1 MSTRT
6 SDDSMTTQKK
16 FRCEKCQ
23 DFGYV
28 LVVESGREGF
38 VECECL
44 KVREAEQRLK
54 NAGLYEAF
62 KDKVFSNF
70 LETKSNKIL
79 KEKCMEYVQN
89 KAYLERSIILTG
101 NVGSG
106 KTHLATAITN
116 NLLDKN
122 VEVVYIDYRNFM
134 TKLKQSILDR
144 EYYQGEIERLQN
156 AQILFIDD
164 LFKGKITESDV
175 NIMFEIVNMRYL
187 KKKQMIITSEK
198 DIQTLLNIDKAV
210 SSRIYEMS
218 TGYVLHSVAE
228 NYRLRQVRE

>member
-1 MSTRT
+1 MI
-6 SDDSMTTQKK
+6 TQKSY
-16 FRCEKCQ
+16 KCDKCK

-28 LVVESGREGF
+28 MVEVDGREGF
-38 VECECL
+38 IECECL
-44 KVREAEQRLK
+44 KVREAELRLK
-54 NAGLYEAF
+54 KAGIYDAF
-62 KDKVFSNF
+62 KGKTFGNF
-70 LETKSNKIL
+70 TETKLNKIL
-79 KEKCMEYVQN
+79 KDKCMQYVSD
-89 KAYLERSIILTG
+89 KAYEQHSLILTG

-106 KTHLATAITN
+106 KTHLATAIAN
-116 NLLDKN
+116 NLLSKN

-187 KKKQMIITSEK
+187 KEMHMIVTCEK
-198 DIQTLLNIDKAV
+198 DIQELLNIDKAV
-210 SSRIYEMS
+210 SSRIYEMAS
-218 TGYVLHSVAE
+218 GYVLHSVAE
-228 NYRLRQVRE
+228 NYRMR